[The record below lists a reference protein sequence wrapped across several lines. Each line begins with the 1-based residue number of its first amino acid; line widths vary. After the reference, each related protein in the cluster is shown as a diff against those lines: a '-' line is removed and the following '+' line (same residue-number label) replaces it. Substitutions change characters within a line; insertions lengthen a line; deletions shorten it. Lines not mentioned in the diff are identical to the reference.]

1 MCITLA
7 VSAKVSAWLLISFPA
22 FWWHSD
28 ASDYFWR
35 VLETRRPFLTKDS
48 IYKRLQNKKLIKFE
62 PEYESLLG
70 CIK

>member
-48 IYKRLQNKKLIKFE
+48 IYKRLQNNKK
-62 PEYESLLG
+62 
-70 CIK
+70 

>member
-7 VSAKVSAWLLISFPA
+7 VSAKVSACLPISSAA

-28 ASDYFWR
+28 ASDSSRR
-35 VLETRRPFLTKDS
+35 VWETRRPFLTKDS

-62 PEYESLLG
+62 LE
-70 CIK
+70 

>member
-7 VSAKVSAWLLISFPA
+7 VSAKVSAWLLISSPA

-35 VLETRRPFLTKDS
+35 VWETRRPFLTKDS
-48 IYKRLQNKKLIKFE
+48 IYKGHKTKID
-62 PEYESLLG
+62 
-70 CIK
+70 

>member
-28 ASDYFWR
+28 ASDYFL
-35 VLETRRPFLTKDS
+35 VCFGNKTSFLN
-48 IYKRLQNKKLIKFE
+48 KRLNLQKAAKQKID
-62 PEYESLLG
+62 
-70 CIK
+70 